1 MKIGEHHPRPS
12 AAFPIPHPRSRRAKN
27 LATRSGRKFAGVLCV
42 LAAWVFLSMPAAHA
56 TIVRFSTVMGNIDV
70 RIFEQAKPLSADNF
84 LGYVERGDYDN
95 VMFHRSVPGFII
107 QGGRYRY
114 DGTAQVEPKNYPQV
128 PQQAP
133 VLNEPGISN
142 LRGTIAFAK
151 LGPPPGQPPTQ
162 QTINSATREWFF
174 NLSNNS
180 ANLDN
185 QNGGFT
191 VFGRV
196 VGNGMT
202 VADAI
207 AALPR
212 FGFESPWTEAPM
224 RNYTTTDYH
233 NFVPVDGD
241 NVVHLDISVL
251 NIPDGDYDFN
261 GVVNAADFSVW
272 KNSFG
277 STTDVA
283 ADGNGDGV
291 VNSADYT
298 VWRNSLVLGT
308 GSISEPGNVVPEPT
322 SAVLFLAF
330 LLVNSAIRRPRRR

>member
-1 MKIGEHHPRPS
+1 LILTTS
-12 AAFPIPHPRSRRAKN
+12 DAK
-27 LATRSGRKFAGVLCV
+27 
-42 LAAWVFLSMPAAHA
+42 A

-70 RIFEQAKPLSADNF
+70 RIFDQAKPLSAANF
-84 LGYVERGDYDN
+84 LGYVERRDYDN
-95 VMFHRSVPGFII
+95 VMIHRSVPGFII

-114 DGTAQVEPKNYPQV
+114 NGTAQVEPSDYPQV
-128 PQQAP
+128 PQQPP

-151 LGPPPGQPPTQ
+151 VGPPTGQPPTP

-174 NLSNNS
+174 NLSNNNA

-212 FGFESPWTEAPM
+212 YRFESPWIEAPM

-233 NFVPVDGD
+233 NFVPVDGE
-241 NVVHLDISVL
+241 NVVHMDISVL

-261 GVVNAADFSVW
+261 GVVNTADFSVW
-272 KNSFG
+272 KNNFG
-277 STTDVA
+277 STTNVA
-283 ADGNGDGV
+283 ADGNGDGI

-298 VWRNSLVLGT
+298 VWRNSLTLGT
-308 GSISEPGNVVPEPT
+308 GSINVPGSPVPEPT
-322 SAVLFLAF
+322 SALLFLAF
-330 LLVNSAIRRPRRR
+330 LLGAIAARRPRRR